1 MGDANARQ
9 VLIHLRLPFSVFL
22 LPVFVF
28 AWAHSTPAEGLVAP
42 LFLILHLLVY
52 PSSNGFN
59 SFMDRD
65 TGSIGGIEHPKPVPP
80 VMRPLTIVMDALA
93 TALTWA
99 FYGPQVAACLV
110 AYIVASRA
118 YSARA
123 IRLKRFPVIGYL
135 LVVVFQGAWVFGMTS
150 LALSSSF
157 QLDASTVWGLAA
169 SLAMIGASYP
179 LTQVYQHDQDLRD
192 GVRTLSY
199 ALGIRGT
206 FAFAAAMFS
215 VFLACM
221 IAYLAEA
228 AQGWMAWGAL
238 VAIPSPAAWVLG
250 RWAAKAWF
258 DPTEANF
265 RNTMRMSAVGSAC
278 MNLLFG
284 TLLAINLLA

>member
-28 AWAHSTPAEGLVAP
+28 AWADSTPTDGLVAP

-65 TGSIGGIEHPKPVPP
+65 TGSIGGIEHPKPVPA

-93 TALTWA
+93 SALTWA
-99 FYGPQVAACLV
+99 FYGPQMAACLV

-123 IRLKRFPVIGYL
+123 IRLKRFPVVGYL
-135 LVVVFQGAWVFGMTS
+135 IVVVFQGAWVFGMTS

-157 QLDASTVWGLAA
+157 QLDPSTVWGLAA

-179 LTQVYQHDQDLRD
+179 LTQVYQHDQDLKD
-192 GVRTLSY
+192 GVRTLSC

-206 FAFAAAMFS
+206 FAFAAAMFA

-221 IAYLAEA
+221 IAYLTEA
-228 AQGWMAWGAL
+228 AHGWMAWAAL
-238 VAIPSPAAWVLG
+238 VVIPSPAAWVLG

-265 RNTMRMSAVGSAC
+265 RNTMRMSVVGSAC